1 MDGDRPAGRIT
12 LSRRGFVLVTMIVS
26 LVALLAFLGLAID
39 VGYEEYVK
47 TRMQTA
53 ADAAALGGAQELRAS
68 GSANLA
74 TAAKGD
80 SAANGFTDGVNSVSV
95 TVNNPPVSG
104 YSTSDPTAVEVILSQ
119 RVPTFFMELLG
130 FASGTVQARAVARL
144 GSGTN
149 CLYTLDPSA
158 PSAFS
163 ASGGA
168 TVAFSCGVIVD
179 SSSSTAMSVSGG
191 ARITANSV
199 SVAGKA
205 SISGGA
211 TVSPSPV
218 QGVTAQSDP
227 LSYLTEPTAGGCNFT
242 NTSVSGG
249 ATATLGPGVYCK
261 GISIS
266 GGSKVTFTAG
276 TYVLKGGLSV
286 SGGSSISGNGVTFF
300 NTSASGYSYQP
311 ISISGGASINL
322 SAPTSGSLA
331 GILFFQDP
339 SVGSAAQSSIS
350 GGADAIMNGAFYFP
364 TTGLAYS
371 GGTSGQYTIIVART
385 VSFSGGSRLNSDYSS
400 LPGGSPVKG
409 GATLSE

>member
-1 MDGDRPAGRIT
+1 M
-12 LSRRGFVLVTMIVS
+12 VTMIVS
-26 LVALLAFLGLAID
+26 LVGLLAFLGLAID

-68 GSANLA
+68 GAANLA
-74 TAAKGD
+74 AVAKSD
-80 SAANGFTDGVNSVSV
+80 AAANGFTDGANSVSV
-95 TVNNPPVSG
+95 TVNNPPAGG
-104 YSTSDPTAVEVILSQ
+104 YSTSDPTAVEVVISQ
-119 RVPTFFMELLG
+119 SVPTFFMGLLG

-168 TVAFSCGVIVD
+168 TVTFNCGVVVD
-179 SSSSTAMSVSGG
+179 SSSSTALSVSGG

-199 SVAGKA
+199 GVAGKA

-227 LSYLTEPTAGGCNFT
+227 FSYLSKPTVGACNDT

-249 ATATLGPGVYCK
+249 ATATLNPGVYCR

-266 GGSKVTFTAG
+266 GGSRVTFTAG
-276 TYVLKGGLSV
+276 TYILKGGGLSV
-286 SGGSSISGNGVTFF
+286 SGGSSISGNGLTFF

-311 ISISGGASINL
+311 VSISGGSSINL
-322 SAPTSGSLA
+322 SAPTTGSLA

-364 TTGLAYS
+364 STGLAYS
-371 GGTSGQYTIIVART
+371 GGTGGQYTIIVART
-385 VSFSGGSRLNSDYSS
+385 VSFSGGSTLNSDYSS
-400 LPGGSPVKG
+400 LPAGSPVKG